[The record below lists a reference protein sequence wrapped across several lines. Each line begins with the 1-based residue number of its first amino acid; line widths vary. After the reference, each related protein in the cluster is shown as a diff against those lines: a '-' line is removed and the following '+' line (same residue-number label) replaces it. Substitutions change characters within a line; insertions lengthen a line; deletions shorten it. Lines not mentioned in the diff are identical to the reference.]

1 MSKTTAETAIP
12 PLGNTPS
19 GKPPART
26 RSAATAERA
35 GRPEMRIH
43 SPADSADWLAEHA
56 GTGHLAG
63 LFRRGGRL
71 VRCQRIG
78 DAGYLVPEGDDDG
91 TAAVRDVSADE
102 LAAEIQYTY
111 GCYKLMKNA
120 ETGDEVKVKALF
132 PKESAKLATAA
143 THKLRGLRPLVGVVR
158 VPTVRQDGS
167 ILDQPGYDP
176 GSKLLYLPDAGLN
189 VPAVSAN
196 PTPVERDAARDLL
209 LEMLEGFDF
218 QTEHD
223 QANTLGFLLTP
234 LLRLLAP
241 PAYKLFAIGAPS
253 PGSGKTM
260 LAMLG
265 RILHGGVFRSE
276 MPHDDAELEK
286 VLGSILTCTSDPVV
300 QFDNVTGTLKSS
312 RLAGLLT
319 SLEYSGRVL
328 GSTNNV
334 DMLNDRTWC
343 ITGNNLSLGGDL
355 VRRTV
360 QITIDPKVPNP
371 ENRTDFRHP
380 NLPRWVAEHRG
391 ELVAALLTLIRAWV
405 AADRPARR
413 SVGTDSY
420 AEWVKAVDGILGHA
434 GIKGTFDHVD
444 SRRVTVGE
452 DDQEWA
458 DFLDAVRAK
467 FGVDSWTTKT
477 MLTAVQMPYDASD
490 EFAMRQA
497 TAAIE
502 KGQTIPLDA
511 LPGNLAERVMRSR
524 AGAGVVAK
532 SLGMWLRNREGRF
545 AVERITVRKA
555 GLDRNKV
562 QQWRIEALEG
572 SQPPAGPEG
581 QAEHLR
587 TA

>member
-1 MSKTTAETAIP
+1 MSKTIP

-19 GKPPART
+19 ARPARA
-26 RSAATAERA
+26 RPAPVAERA
-35 GRPEMRIH
+35 ERPALRIH
-43 SPADSADWLAEHA
+43 SAADSVDWLGEHA

-63 LFRRGGRL
+63 LFRRAGRL
-71 VRCQRIG
+71 VRCQQIG
-78 DAGYLVPEGDDDG
+78 SGGYLVPVGDDDG
-91 TAAVRDVSADE
+91 TAAVREVGAEE
-102 LAAEIQYTY
+102 LAAEVQYTY
-111 GCYKLMKNA
+111 GCYKLMKDA
-120 ETGDEVKVKALF
+120 ETGAEVKVKALF

-143 THKLRGLRPLVGVVR
+143 PHKLRGLRPLVGVVK
-158 VPTVRQDGS
+158 VPTVRADGS

-176 GSKLLYLPDAGLN
+176 GSRLLYLPDAGLVVPP
-189 VPAVSAN
+189 VPADPSPA
-196 PTPVERDAARDLL
+196 ERDTARDLL

-286 VLGSILTCTSDPVV
+286 VLASILTYTADPVV

-312 RLAGLLT
+312 RLAGMLT
-319 SLEYSGRVL
+319 SLNYSSRLL
-328 GSTNNV
+328 GSSNNV

-343 ITGNNLSLGGDL
+343 ITGNNLNLGGDL

-405 AADRPARR
+405 AAGRPARR
-413 SVGTDSY
+413 EVGTDSY
-420 AEWVKAVDGILGHA
+420 AEWTRAVDGILGHA
-434 GIKGTFDHVD
+434 GIKGVFDHVD

-458 DFLDAVRAK
+458 DFLDAVRAR
-467 FGVDSWTTKT
+467 FGSDTWTAKT
-477 MLTAVQMPYDASD
+477 VLAAVQMPRDDSD
-490 EFAMRQA
+490 EFDVRAA
-497 TAAIE
+497 TRDAEA
-502 KGQTIPLDA
+502 GRTIPLDA
-511 LPGNLAERVMRSR
+511 LPSNMPERVMRGRS
-524 AGAGVVAK
+524 GAGVVAK

-545 AVERITVRKA
+545 AGARITVRKA
-555 GLDRNKV
+555 GKDRKDV
-562 QQWRIEALEG
+562 QQWRIEVLED
-572 SQPPAGPEG
+572 SRPPAGPEG
-581 QAEHLR
+581 QPERLR